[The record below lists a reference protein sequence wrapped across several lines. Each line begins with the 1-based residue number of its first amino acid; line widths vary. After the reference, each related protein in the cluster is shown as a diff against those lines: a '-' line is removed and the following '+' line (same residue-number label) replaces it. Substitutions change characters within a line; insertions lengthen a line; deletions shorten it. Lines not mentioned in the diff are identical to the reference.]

1 MENLE
6 LKNTFKRLNCYEL
19 GIDQGIPNKKII
31 FDQEHRQF
39 NINSVPIKI
48 ILGVISL
55 IVVAFLIKKYFFK
68 KPVKNP
74 EPESN
79 NNTQYFNKN
88 FG

>member
-39 NINSVPIKI
+39 KINKETIII
-48 ILGVISL
+48 ILGVIVL
-55 IVVAFLIKKYFFK
+55 LVVAFLIKKYFFK
-68 KPVKNP
+68 KPVEKQ
-74 EPESN
+74 EPKSN
-79 NNTQYFNKN
+79 NNT
-88 FG
+88 